1 MKYIFAILC
10 CVAFFLSNAKAQDAS
25 RLHEM
30 GKNYLVDGDYS
41 NAESLLQQAYDL
53 DTNNLVFIK
62 DLTLCYY
69 FQKAYNSAL
78 NTIKKTIESETA
90 DDQCF
95 QIAGNIYKA
104 LNQLPACELVYKK
117 GLKKYPE
124 NGAFYNELGELLSLQ
139 NNNECIDY
147 WEKGIEFAPAYSRN
161 YYNASKYYANSKE
174 LVWCMLYAE
183 IFINMEPSNNKTPE
197 IKDILFTS
205 YQKLFESFKSE
216 GGTKDKNKFVQKILN
231 HLNNQNKIAAQSGL
245 TTTSLTM
252 IRTRFILDWYNDKP
266 EKFPFQ
272 LFDYQQQLLK
282 SGMFEAYNQWLLG
295 SSENLV
301 NFQNWTQFHSQEYN
315 AFIKYLR
322 AQPFAM
328 PKGQYYF

>member
-1 MKYIFAILC
+1 MKYIITFLIGL
-10 CVAFFLSNAKAQDAS
+10 AFFQFHAFAQDAS

-41 NAESLLQQAYDL
+41 NAESLLQQAHEL
-53 DTNNLVFIK
+53 DTNNLVYIK

-78 NTIKKTIESETA
+78 NIITKTVDSESA
-90 DDQCF
+90 DDESY

-104 LNQLPACELVYKK
+104 LNQLTASELVYKK
-117 GLKKYPE
+117 GLKKYPQ
-124 NGAFYNELGELLSLQ
+124 NGVFYNEIGELLSLQ
-139 NNNECIDY
+139 NNNECIEY
-147 WEKGIEFAPAYSRN
+147 WEKGIEFAPEYAKN

-174 LVWCMLYAE
+174 LIWCMLYAE
-183 IFINMEPSNNKTPE
+183 IFINMEPANKKTPE
-197 IKDILFTS
+197 IKDMLLSS
-205 YQKLFESFKSE
+205 YQKLFASFKVE

-231 HLNNQNKIAAQSGL
+231 HLNNQRKIADVAGL

-252 IRTRFILDWYNDKP
+252 MRTRFILDWYHDKP

-282 SGMFEAYNQWLLG
+282 NGMFEAYNQWLLG
-295 SSENLV
+295 SSENLI

-315 AFIKYLR
+315 SFIKFLR
-322 AQPFAM
+322 AQPFVM